1 MAKTELENYLTYGV
15 DEQARRIF
23 FGASLSASADEEGV
37 GAVTQCSIE
46 YAIRAIYR
54 LAASNPKTPIEIHM
68 NSYGG
73 DPYAMLA
80 LYDTI
85 QSVTC
90 QIKFYGKGAIM
101 SAATWIMAGCDER
114 YLYPN
119 ATVMVHEGWE
129 ENFGTL
135 TGLKI
140 DAEES
145 QRLQSK
151 LEEIYAENSRMPK
164 NFWTEVCKRDLY
176 LTAEEAVYLGLAD
189 RIVAPSKRGS
199 LRKVRQGHLGQEID
213 AKKLSKFVQKLMKRI
228 HVTSKIDLKLNAPKV
243 EPVDERLTI
252 EPLPAE
258 PELTETKDNKG
269 DENV

>member
-1 MAKTELENYLTYGV
+1 
-15 DEQARRIF
+15 
-23 FGASLSASADEEGV
+23 
-37 GAVTQCSIE
+37 
-46 YAIRAIYR
+46 
-54 LAASNPKTPIEIHM
+54 
-68 NSYGG
+68 
-73 DPYAMLA
+73 MLA

-119 ATVMVHEGWE
+119 TTVMVHEGWE
-129 ENFGTL
+129 ENMGTL

-140 DAEES
+140 DSDES
-145 QRLQSK
+145 HRLQSK

-189 RIVAPSKRGS
+189 RIVTPSKRGS
-199 LRKVRQGHLGQEID
+199 LRKVRQNHLGQEID
-213 AKKLSKFVQKLMKRI
+213 TKKLAKFVDKLFKRI
-228 HVTSKIDLKLNAPKV
+228 HVSSKIDLKLSEPKT
-243 EPVDERLTI
+243 EPVDDRLTI
-252 EPLPAE
+252 EPVSTE
-258 PELTETKDNKG
+258 PEITNDSEPKG
-269 DENV
+269 DDNV